1 MFTEYS
7 YAVTAA
13 PPSSPAVNVS
23 CNDDVVATCEL
34 IVGALATIGEMTN
47 DLDTSVAA
55 KKLAVSAAEA
65 VIVQVPP
72 NRIVI
77 WRPLVVQIAVVS
89 LATVTEP
96 SEFVVGAMLNGVV
109 E

>member
-1 MFTEYS
+1 
-7 YAVTAA
+7 
-13 PPSSPAVNVS
+13 
-23 CNDDVVATCEL
+23 
-34 IVGALATIGEMTN
+34 MTN
-47 DLDTSVAA
+47 DLDTSAAA

-65 VIVQVPP
+65 VIVHVPP

-96 SEFVVGAMLNGVV
+96 SEFVVGATLNGVV

>member
-1 MFTEYS
+1 M
-7 YAVTAA
+7 
-13 PPSSPAVNVS
+13 
-23 CNDDVVATCEL
+23 VVWVGMSET

-47 DLDTSVAA
+47 DLDTSAAA
-55 KKLAVSAAEA
+55 KKFVVSAADA

-72 NRIVI
+72 NRIVT
-77 WRPLVVQIAVVS
+77 WKPLVVQIAVVS

-96 SEFVVGAMLNGVV
+96 PEFVVGAMLNGVV